1 MPKDFLE
8 HSPLAAFIVTN
19 CAALTSAAA
28 LLGGSKAERHIKALV
43 DDFTP
48 EPVVTRRLN
57 RALDALEDLLSLH
70 LVDDLETVE
79 AERFARLDPEHPAVE
94 EICLLLEGLR
104 MARTAET
111 CIQ

>member
-1 MPKDFLE
+1 MPKDLLE
-8 HSPLAAFIVTN
+8 PSPLAAFIVAN

-28 LLGGSKAERHIKALV
+28 LLGGSKAERRMNALV
-43 DDFTP
+43 DEFTLA
-48 EPVVTRRLN
+48 PVVTRRLN
-57 RALDALEDLLSLH
+57 RTLDALENLLSLR

-104 MARTAET
+104 MARAAET
-111 CIQ
+111 YIQ